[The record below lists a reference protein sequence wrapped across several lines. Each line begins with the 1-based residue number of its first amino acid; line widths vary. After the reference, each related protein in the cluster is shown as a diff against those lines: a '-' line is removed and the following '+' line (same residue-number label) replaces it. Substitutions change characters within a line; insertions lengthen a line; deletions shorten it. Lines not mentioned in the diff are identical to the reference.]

1 MIYSNLDHGLAK
13 ERAAQMRADIQHDR
27 LGTRPRNTA
36 RWGGEASPAREERLA
51 LATKLSEEARL
62 AKARLA
68 EDARPSND
76 RSGEGSLLRRVGLV
90 ARGSAYVGSL
100 FR

>member
-1 MIYSNLDHGLAK
+1 MIYSNLDHGLAR
-13 ERAAQMRADIQHDR
+13 ERGAQMRADIEYDR
-27 LGTRPRNTA
+27 LGARSRNTA
-36 RWGGEASPAREERLA
+36 RWGEEASPAKEERLA

-68 EDARPSND
+68 EYARPSDD
-76 RSGEGSLLRRVGLV
+76 RSGEGSLLRGMGPV
-90 ARGSAYVGSL
+90 ARSSAYVGSL